1 MLAQAEEARFIA
13 AQSRATTLLAV
24 SGVLAGIGVAA
35 VFRFA
40 NRTYLWPWNPL
51 GLSVSAAA
59 LVAILLTVLAVGSLI
74 WASAIALGVMRQEI
88 KLKMHPTLLNRLIA
102 SQFPKMLVHGE
113 EQTARTVIGLLSEHH
128 FGGQKANGAVN
139 RALRRCSI
147 WMGIAVATGL
157 SACVFA
163 LAVSSPSPA
172 GTGAKNP
179 KTFPRP
185 R

>member
-1 MLAQAEEARFIA
+1 MLAQGEEARFIA

-24 SGVLAGIGVAA
+24 GGVLAGIGVTFA
-35 VFRFA
+35 FRFA
-40 NRTYLWPWNPL
+40 NRSFPWPWHPV

-59 LVAILLTVLAVGSLI
+59 LVAILLTALAVGSLI

-88 KLKMHPTLLNRLIA
+88 KLKMHPALLNRLIA
-102 SQFPKMLVHGE
+102 KQFPKMLTNGE
-113 EQTARTVIGLLSEHH
+113 EQIARTVIGLLAEHH

-163 LAVSSPSPA
+163 LAVSSPSPHGA
-172 GTGAKNP
+172 SAKSLGTSPG
-179 KTFPRP
+179 PR
-185 R
+185 